1 MNLTDAI
8 QNWIQIQINMAVEG
22 HSSRI
27 ARLEQQLD
35 DAKYIIERV
44 KLVEA
49 KASHLEK
56 INATLNERL
65 MNVEKAFGELR
76 SQL

>member
-1 MNLTDAI
+1 MNLTDVI
-8 QNWIQIQINMAVEG
+8 QHWLQGQINDAVAG

-27 ARLEQQLD
+27 DRLEKQLD

-44 KLVEA
+44 KLAEA

-56 INATLNERL
+56 VNATLNERL